1 MLFLDTDLLPAS
13 EVRSGRNVS
22 NKSEAAL
29 VAAITHS
36 LVKSGLDC
44 DDIGVISPYRQQLKL
59 IKQQLN
65 VEQDDQR
72 WVNKLFQQV
81 CKRQV
86 ATNLILTDLLQPDDI
101 DMFVA
106 TCCNKPVTL
115 TTYNTSVVFLVVRP
129 L

>member
-29 VAAITHS
+29 VASITHS
-36 LVKSGLDC
+36 LVKSGLGC

-59 IKQQLN
+59 IKQQLD
-65 VEQDDQR
+65 VQQDDQR
-72 WVNKLFQQV
+72 WANKLFQQV

-86 ATNLILTDLLQPDDI
+86 STSVIVKDLLQLDEI
-101 DMFVA
+101 DKFVA
-106 TCCNKPVTL
+106 TC
-115 TTYNTSVVFLVVRP
+115 
-129 L
+129 